1 MSKLLERRIA
11 KLEAKN
17 RIDDRIPIYVRLR
30 GKDQDIEADVRQ
42 RIDELIGLGALN
54 EEDRPRCVFWLH
66 YRPYGKWMVEEELKR
81 RLNRQ
86 AAMGSPEWLQKK
98 AQKAG
103 NENRDFQ
110 SNSETP
116 SPEPRCQSD
125 ETQRHDAESIHPEPQ
140 QPEQQNAEHDPIDH
154 GRIPPACI
162 N

>member
-1 MSKLLERRIA
+1 MSKLLEQRIA

-66 YRPYGKWMVEEELKR
+66 YRPYGKWMVDAELKQ

-86 AAMGSPEWLQKK
+86 AAMGNPEWLQEQAEEVGKV
-98 AQKAG
+98 
-103 NENRDFQ
+103 N
-110 SNSETP
+110 P
-116 SPEPRCQSD
+116 S
-125 ETQRHDAESIHPEPQ
+125 
-140 QPEQQNAEHDPIDH
+140 
-154 GRIPPACI
+154 
-162 N
+162 

>member
-1 MSKLLERRIA
+1 MRRDLERRIT

-17 RIDDRIPIYVRLR
+17 GIDDRIPIYVRYL
-30 GKDQDIEADVRQ
+30 GEHQDIDADVRK
-42 RIDELIGLGALN
+42 RINELIGLGALN

-66 YRPYGKWMVEEELKR
+66 YRPYGKWMVGDEFKR
-81 RLNRQ
+81 RLDRQ
-86 AAMGSPEWLQKK
+86 AAMGNPEWLRKK

-116 SPEPRCQSD
+116 SPEPRCQID
-125 ETQRHDAESIHPEPQ
+125 ETQRHDTESIQPEPP
-140 QPEQQNAEHDPIDH
+140 QPEQQNAAHDPIDQ